1 MAAAQAAGAA
11 EPLRCVS
18 IPAGK
23 VELQCGR
30 QEVAGAWELPAAS
43 AMAYSRRG
51 ERKLRPAVGSEGDG
65 GPRRTARAALR
76 VRRAR
81 RAY

>member
-23 VELQCGR
+23 VELQCGQ
-30 QEVAGAWELPAAS
+30 QEEAGAWKQPAAS
-43 AMAYSRRG
+43 AMACSKRG
-51 ERKLRPAVGSEGDG
+51 GWKRMLAVGSEGDG